1 MSVTVTADRLARAIE
16 QAEGLLYELMALK
29 TEVETLHELAPEL
42 IGAREAA
49 ELMQIHRKDF
59 ARRRAQGRIPPPI
72 ASLASG
78 PVWLKAQ
85 FTWPN
90 TLKEE
95 G

>member
-1 MSVTVTADRLARAIE
+1 MIHNTPKDRLDRATRMANDLLEELAQLREEYKALRE
-16 QAEGLLYELMALK
+16 Q
-29 TEVETLHELAPEL
+29 APEL
-42 IGAREAA
+42 LGAREAA

-59 ARRRAQGRIPPPI
+59 ARRRAQGRIPAPI

-90 TLKEE
+90 TLKES
-95 G
+95 